1 MSKPTTNTTPDLL
14 AQLHTLRSLAGTVK
28 TQSEAM
34 KLWNIAWRIAAIA
47 EEATICIEH
56 YNAVKPD
63 GASLFCPTP
72 SGETRPSKTPDC
84 AATLLTD
91 WPKTPSGRLI
101 CAPSHPMPSNAAG
114 RWAHTN
120 AGEVGDQESGWP
132 GGDIIRMRCRDCGA
146 TWREEL
152 PQ

>member
-56 YNAVKPD
+56 YNAVSPEARED
-63 GASLFCPTP
+63 SRPTDA
-72 SGETRPSKTPDC
+72 TP
-84 AATLLTD
+84 
-91 WPKTPSGRLI
+91 
-101 CAPSHPMPSNAAG
+101 
-114 RWAHTN
+114 
-120 AGEVGDQESGWP
+120 
-132 GGDIIRMRCRDCGA
+132 
-146 TWREEL
+146 
-152 PQ
+152 